1 MIKEKFIKLKEKRE
15 GALIAYITGGDPS
28 LKLTPLIADSLIS
41 GGVDILEIGIPF
53 SDPIADGPTIQL
65 AVERALKAGA
75 TPKKILD
82 LIGKIKKKN
91 EETPIVILTY
101 YNIIY
106 KFGLKKFFKF
116 ASLNGVNGVITA
128 DLPIEEADEYK
139 REAQKHHIDTIF
151 LAAPSTSIKRL
162 RIIAQASSGFLY
174 LISTFGVTGVREKI
188 QDLTVKFIKKAL
200 LTVNGEIPLA
210 VGFGISKPTHVKK
223 FFSLGVDGVIVG
235 SKFVKLIEENKTEKE
250 LLRKMEKLAFELK
263 KASKIKNIKGYLS
276 IKK

>member
-139 REAQKHHIDTIF
+139 REAQ
-151 LAAPSTSIKRL
+151 
-162 RIIAQASSGFLY
+162 ASSGFLY

-188 QDLTVKFIKKAL
+188 QDLTVEFIKKAL